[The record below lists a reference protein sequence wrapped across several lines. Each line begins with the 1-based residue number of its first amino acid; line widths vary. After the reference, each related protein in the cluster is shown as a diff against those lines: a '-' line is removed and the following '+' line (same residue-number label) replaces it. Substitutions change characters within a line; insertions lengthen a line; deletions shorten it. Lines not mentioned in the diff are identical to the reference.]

1 MKTVV
6 PSYYPS
12 FHCIA
17 GRCHH
22 TCCAGWEIDIDAETR
37 QLYEALPHA
46 FGEKIRENIVKQP
59 TAQFQL
65 QGEQERCPFLNQE
78 NLCEIILHLG
88 EDALCQVCRDHP
100 RYRNFFSN
108 RIEIG
113 LGLCCEEAA
122 RLILSQKEAMCLQSL
137 ETTQTEKPTEEEKCF
152 FAARKLAFS
161 MAQNREKTIAQRIE
175 TLLGTFSVN
184 LPNMDAVALAQFLL
198 SLERLDEAWTEKLN
212 ALFVTKPCAT
222 AAFETFALPFEQLL
236 CYFLY
241 RLHDMQ
247 TDKVAWIG
255 FAAFSVQIIALLCD
269 VKKQQDGSCSFADL
283 TEICRLYSSEI
294 EYSEENVDAILDYLW
309 SCNL

>member
-6 PSYYPS
+6 PSYYPA

-17 GRCHH
+17 GRCRH
-22 TCCAGWEIDIDAETR
+22 TCCAGWEIDIDAKTL

-46 FGEKIRENIVKQP
+46 FGESIRENIVKQP

-65 QGEQERCPFLNQE
+65 QGEEERCPFLNQD

-122 RLILSQKEAMCLQSL
+122 RLILSQKEVMRLQSL
-137 ETTQTEKPTEEEKCF
+137 ETTETEKPTEEEKRF
-152 FAARKLAFS
+152 FAARELAFS

-175 TLLGTFSVN
+175 ALLETFSVN
-184 LPNMDAVALAQFLL
+184 LPNMDSVALAQFLL

-212 ALFVTKPCAT
+212 ALLGAKPCVT
-222 AAFETFALPFEQLL
+222 VAFEIFTLPFEQLL

-255 FAAFSVQIIALLCD
+255 FAAFSVQVIALLCD
-269 VKKQQDGSCSFADL
+269 VKKQQDSSCSFADL
-283 TEICRLYSSEI
+283 TEICRLYSSEL
-294 EYSEENVDAILDYLW
+294 EYSDENMDAILDYLW
-309 SCNL
+309 TCNL